1 MSNVFKF
8 EVGELLQKDL
18 LRYSQSPERLLVL
31 QHQPATSTLLE
42 GYLCM
47 LLPNG
52 DTREYSRVHVEK
64 VYIKAE

>member
-1 MSNVFKF
+1 MDNVFKF

-18 LRYSQSPERLLVL
+18 LHYSQSPERLLVL
-31 QHQPATSTLLE
+31 QHQPATRTLLE

-47 LLPNG
+47 ILPSG

-64 VYIKAE
+64 VYVKVA

>member
-1 MSNVFKF
+1 MANVFKY

-31 QHQPATSTLLE
+31 QHQSATKTLLE